1 MMVGK
6 GLGEEMTTTP
16 GFALYEAL
24 PEPIAV
30 CDARGTLHATNS
42 AWRALH
48 HDAPGLSIAASL
60 DSGAQDGTR
69 LLAALAQVAS
79 LAGQRRVI
87 GVFGRVAGRQ
97 RFFELTA
104 TSIAAPAG
112 PEPGAPGVFVV
123 VPHHSEDQNEDAA
136 LGARLSEGVLEQ
148 WPHMIFIKEAADL
161 RFVYGNK
168 VCEELFGMPRSEFL
182 GKNDYDFFPADQA
195 DFFTARDRDV
205 FNERRMI
212 VIPEEPVHS
221 PKMGRRLLR
230 TWKYPIF
237 NEQGEPAFLVGVS
250 EDITER
256 RAGEIELKE
265 AYDRLHVI
273 AGEREQAA
281 YAAQKEAEAKTRLL
295 TELDQKLSI
304 IGQQHAQ
311 ILALSAPILDVA
323 ARVVAVPLIGAL
335 DAERGSDVTQ
345 RLLSAVV
352 ERAARYVIVDVTG
365 LTELDTDSAGQL
377 VRMLRAVGLL
387 GASGVVTGIR
397 PNVARTLVQL
407 GADLSGLST
416 LRDLSEALVYCVRR
430 LGSQP
435 A

>member
-1 MMVGK
+1 
-6 GLGEEMTTTP
+6 MTTTP

-30 CDARGTLHATNS
+30 CDARGTLHATNA
-42 AWRALH
+42 AWRTLH
-48 HDAPGLSIAASL
+48 HDAPGLSLAASL
-60 DSGAQDGTR
+60 DVTPQDGAR
-69 LLAALAQVAS
+69 LHAALGPLAS

-87 GVFGRVAGRQ
+87 GVFGQVSGRS

-104 TSIAAPAG
+104 TSIAAPT
-112 PEPGAPGVFVV
+112 EPAPGDPATYVV
-123 VPHHSEDQNEDAA
+123 VHHHSEEQNEDAA

-148 WPHMIFIKEAADL
+148 WPHMIFIKEAAEL
-161 RFVYGNK
+161 RYVYVNRA
-168 VCEELFGMPRSEFL
+168 CEELLGLPRTQMI
-182 GKNDYDFFPADQA
+182 GKNDYDFIAREQA
-195 DFFTARDRDV
+195 EAFIARDLEV
-205 FNERRMI
+205 FAERRMFFI
-212 VIPEEPVHS
+212 AEEAVDS
-221 PKMGRRLLR
+221 AKLGRRLVR

-256 RAGEIELKE
+256 RAGEVELKE

-335 DAERGSDVTQ
+335 DSERGSDVTQ

-365 LTELDTDSAGQL
+365 LTELDMDSAGQL

-430 LGSQP
+430 LGSQ
-435 A
+435 AR